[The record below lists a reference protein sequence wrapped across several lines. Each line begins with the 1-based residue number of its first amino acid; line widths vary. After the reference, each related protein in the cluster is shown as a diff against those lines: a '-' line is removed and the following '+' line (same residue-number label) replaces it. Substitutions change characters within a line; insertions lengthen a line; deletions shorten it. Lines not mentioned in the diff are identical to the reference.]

1 MFADLVSFSN
11 WSIFGNKRMF
21 NGLFGRFSQDLGID
35 LGTAN
40 TLVYVRDRGI
50 VINEPSVVAINT
62 KTNQVLAVGEN
73 ARRMVG
79 KTPGHIIATKPLV
92 DGVISDFEVTEKML
106 KYFIDQVH
114 RQSFGLAPRPRVVIG
129 IPLGVTEVERK
140 AVEDAALHAGA
151 REVYL
156 IEEPMAAAIGA
167 RLPIQDASGTMVVDI
182 GGGTT
187 EIAVI
192 SLGGVVAWRSL
203 RIGGNKLDQDIIQY
217 ARDHYNLLLGER
229 TAEDLK
235 IKIGSVWDDG
245 SQTEAKMRGRDLI
258 TGLPKEVIITSQ
270 QVRDALQRTV
280 RSMVENVKATIESTP
295 PELVADIYERGIVL
309 SGGGALM
316 RGLAQAVQ
324 IETQIPV
331 QVTDDPLTAVVR
343 GTGIVLEDLAMMKNV
358 LVMSTDSQ
366 SYTP

>member
-1 MFADLVSFSN
+1 MLNGFFGKFSH
-11 WSIFGNKRMF
+11 
-21 NGLFGRFSQDLGID
+21 DVGID

-40 TLVYVRDRGI
+40 TLVYVKDKGI

-62 KTNQVLAVGEN
+62 KTNQVLAVGEA

-114 RQSFGLAPRPRVVIG
+114 RQSIGLAPRPRVVIG

-167 RLPIQDASGTMVVDI
+167 RLPVQDASGTMIVDI

-187 EIAVI
+187 EIAVL
-192 SLGGVVAWRSL
+192 SLGGVVSWRSL
-203 RIGGNKLDQDIIQY
+203 RLGGNKLDQDIVQF
-217 ARDHYNLLLGER
+217 AREQYNLLIGER
-229 TAEDLK
+229 TAEE
-235 IKIGSVWDDG
+235 IKVRIGTVWENG
-245 SQTEAKMRGRDLI
+245 TTTETRMRGRDLI
-258 TGLPKEVIITSQ
+258 TGLPREVTITSK
-270 QVRDALQRTV
+270 QVHEALQRTV
-280 RSMVENVKATIESTP
+280 RQMVENIKATVESTP
-295 PELVADIYERGIVL
+295 PELVSDIYERGIVL
-309 SGGGALM
+309 SGGGALL
-316 RGLAQAVQ
+316 RGITEVIHA
-324 IETQIPV
+324 ETQMTVSI
-331 QVTDDPLTAVVR
+331 TDDPLTAVVR
-343 GTGIVLEDLAMMKNV
+343 GTGIVLDDLNVMKNV
-358 LVMSTDSQ
+358 LVLSSEDQAKSL
-366 SYTP
+366 